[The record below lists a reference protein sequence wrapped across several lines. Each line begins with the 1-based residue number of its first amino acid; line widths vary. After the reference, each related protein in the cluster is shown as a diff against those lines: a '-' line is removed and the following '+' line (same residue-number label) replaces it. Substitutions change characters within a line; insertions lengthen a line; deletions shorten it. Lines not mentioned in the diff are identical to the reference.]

1 MKPIKRL
8 RKPLAALAVVAAI
21 IIAAGCSPQGG
32 EPKAAEGPDPAEQT
46 AAAEPASDWSLATD
60 CATCHSAEAA
70 TTTEA
75 SLGAGVHATTAG
87 TDCATCHSAEA
98 ATTSEASLGAGVH
111 ATAAGTDCATCHSD
125 EAALATVHQG
135 ADATGAMPQKLRKTT
150 VEAQTCQA
158 AGCHDLSA
166 EELGALTAD
175 ITDLTD
181 SKGTTVNPHEVM
193 GLTAGHGDI
202 ACSDCHGM
210 HRETVAA
217 DTCVGCH
224 HAGVYECNTCH

>member
-46 AAAEPASDWSLATD
+46 AAAEPASDWSLA
-60 CATCHSAEAA
+60 
-70 TTTEA
+70 
-75 SLGAGVHATTAG
+75 

>member
-21 IIAAGCSPQGG
+21 IIAAGCSPQGE
-32 EPKAAEGPDPAEQT
+32 EPKTAEGPDPAEQT
-46 AAAEPASDWSLATD
+46 AAADPASDWSLATD
-60 CATCHSAEAA
+60 CTTCHSTEAA

-75 SLGAGVHATTAG
+75 SLGAGA
-87 TDCATCHSAEA
+87 
-98 ATTSEASLGAGVH
+98 H

-135 ADATGAMPQKLRKTT
+135 ADATGAMPQKLRKTS

-158 AGCHDLSA
+158 AGCHDLST
-166 EELGALTAD
+166 EEMLALTAD
-175 ITDLTD
+175 VTDLTD

-193 GLTAGHGDI
+193 GITPGHGDI

-210 HRETVAA
+210 HRETAAA

>member
-8 RKPLAALAVVAAI
+8 RKSLAALAVVAAI

-32 EPKAAEGPDPAEQT
+32 EPKATEGPDPAEQT

-87 TDCATCHSAEA
+87 TDCATCHN
-98 ATTSEASLGAGVH
+98 
-111 ATAAGTDCATCHSD
+111 D

-135 ADATGAMPQKLRKTT
+135 ADGRGAMPKKLRKTP
-150 VEAQTCQA
+150 VDAQTCLA

-193 GLTAGHGDI
+193 GLTAGHSDI

>member
-8 RKPLAALAVVAAI
+8 RKPLAALAVAAAI

-32 EPKAAEGPDPAEQT
+32 EPKATEGPNPAEQT

-87 TDCATCHSAEA
+87 TNCVTCHN
-98 ATTSEASLGAGVH
+98 
-111 ATAAGTDCATCHSD
+111 D

-135 ADATGAMPQKLRKTT
+135 ADGTGAMPKKLRKTT

-193 GLTAGHGDI
+193 GLTAGHSDI

>member
-8 RKPLAALAVVAAI
+8 RKSLAALAVVAAI

-32 EPKAAEGPDPAEQT
+32 EPKATEGPNPAEQT

-87 TDCATCHSAEA
+87 TDCATCHN
-98 ATTSEASLGAGVH
+98 
-111 ATAAGTDCATCHSD
+111 D

-135 ADATGAMPQKLRKTT
+135 ADGTGAMPKKLRQTT
-150 VEAQTCQA
+150 VEAQTCQV

-210 HRETVAA
+210 HRETAAA

>member
-32 EPKAAEGPDPAEQT
+32 EPKATEGPNPAEQT
-46 AAAEPASDWSLATD
+46 TAAEPASDWSLATD

-87 TDCATCHSAEA
+87 TDCATCPPVE
-98 ATTSEASLGAGVH
+98 G
-111 ATAAGTDCATCHSD
+111 
-125 EAALATVHQG
+125 ALATGHPG
-135 ADATGAMPQKLRKTT
+135 ADGPGAIHKKLPNTT
-150 VEAQTCQA
+150 VEAQTCPA